1 MELKQKQEE
10 APETSCRCSSSWESL
25 SAQAVAL
32 RDGQNAELGEVLDQA
47 SATMLRGSQAIADV
61 FLRSTQLASTRTSSP
76 NLCPRAS
83 TRPCAAIAVSWYL
96 QHFLAG
102 YRPKDLG
109 NQRRARVDAGISFEC
124 FQDPNA

>member
-47 SATMLRGSQAIADV
+47 SATMLRGSQE
-61 FLRSTQLASTRTSSP
+61 LQMCSSGV
-76 NLCPRAS
+76 L
-83 TRPCAAIAVSWYL
+83 SWL
-96 QHFLAG
+96 LHGHRVRIFAQG
-102 YRPKDLG
+102 P
-109 NQRRARVDAGISFEC
+109 QRGPVL
-124 FQDPNA
+124 P